1 MDRPQYYRFHQGQ
14 KQLPFADSEY
24 ETRLKILRQTMHE
37 TGVDACVLTSMHNVS
52 YYSGFLYCSFGRP
65 YAQVV
70 TKTDTVTFSAGI
82 DAAQPWRRCYGDN
95 ITYTDWQRH
104 NYWRAILSVTGTG
117 KTIGFEGDHM
127 SYAQYE
133 SMNQMF
139 PDANWENMSMI
150 LEDLAS
156 VKDDHEIDCF
166 RTAVEVTDK
175 VYEEILPMLRPGYS
189 EKDVANAMVSK
200 YREYAEGEAYSPIVA
215 TGPNGALPHAIPTD
229 REFQNGD
236 FVVIDA
242 AAKYG
247 GYHADMTR
255 TPVVGS
261 STSKHEEIYSIVK
274 EAQQRGCDIAKAGV
288 PCKDVD
294 AATRD
299 YITEM
304 GYGEYYTHGTG
315 HGLGLE
321 IHTSP
326 RFSPQ
331 SEQVLEKNNVMT
343 IEPGIYLAG
352 WGGVRI
358 EDDVIIGNE
367 DCEILNKTTKEL
379 VVLN

>member
-1 MDRPQYYRFHQGQ
+1 MN
-14 KQLPFADSEY
+14 DSIY
-24 ETRLKILRQTMHE
+24 SKRQQDLRK
-37 TGVDACVLTSMHNVS
+37 VLDERGLDGMLITNLTNVR
-52 YYSGFLYCSFGRP
+52 YISGFTGSAASCLITPEGQFFITDGR
-65 YAQVV
+65 YIEQSKAQV
-70 TKTDTVTFSAGI
+70 KGFERFI
-82 DAAQPWRRCYGDN
+82 DMNSHLSQIKDN
-95 ITYTDWQRH
+95 
-104 NYWRAILSVTGTG
+104 NLNPNGFKLA
-117 KTIGFEGDHM
+117 FEGDHM
-127 SYAQYE
+127 SYALYE
-133 SMNQMF
+133 NMISMF
-139 PDANWENMSMI
+139 PNTKWENSSMI

-156 VKDDHEIDCF
+156 VKDDHELECI

-175 VYEEILPMLRPGYS
+175 VYEEILPMLRPGFT
-189 EKDVANAMVSK
+189 EKQVANTMVSK

-236 FVVIDA
+236 FIVIDA

-255 TPVVGS
+255 TPVVGEA
-261 STSKHEEIYSIVK
+261 TEKHKEVYSIVK

-288 PCKDVD
+288 PCKKVD
-294 AATRD
+294 AATRE
-299 YITEM
+299 YIGEM

-331 SEQVLEKNNVMT
+331 SKQVLEVNNVMT

-358 EDDVIIGNE
+358 EDDIIIGQD
-367 DCEILNKTTKEL
+367 DCEILNQTTKDL

>member
-1 MDRPQYYRFHQGQ
+1 MN
-14 KQLPFADSEY
+14 DSIY
-24 ETRLKILRQTMHE
+24 SKRQQDLRK
-37 TGVDACVLTSMHNVS
+37 VLDERGLDGMLITNLTNVR
-52 YYSGFLYCSFGRP
+52 YISGFTGSAASCLITPEGQYFITDGR
-65 YAQVV
+65 YIEQSKAQV
-70 TKTDTVTFSAGI
+70 KGFERFI
-82 DAAQPWRRCYGDN
+82 DMNSHLSQIKDN
-95 ITYTDWQRH
+95 
-104 NYWRAILSVTGTG
+104 NLNPNGFKLA
-117 KTIGFEGDHM
+117 FEGDHM
-127 SYAQYE
+127 SYALYE
-133 SMNQMF
+133 NMISVF
-139 PDANWENMSMI
+139 PNTKWENASMI

-156 VKDDHEIDCF
+156 VKDDHELECI

-175 VYEEILPMLRPGYS
+175 VYEEILHMLRPGFT
-189 EKDVANAMVSK
+189 EKQVANTMVSK

-229 REFQNGD
+229 REFENGD
-236 FVVIDA
+236 FIVIDA

-255 TPVVGS
+255 TPVIGEA
-261 STSKHEEIYSIVK
+261 TEKHKEVYSIVK

-288 PCKDVD
+288 PCKEVD
-294 AATRD
+294 AATRE
-299 YITEM
+299 YISEM

-331 SEQVLEKNNVMT
+331 SEQVLEVNNVMT

-358 EDDVIIGNE
+358 EDDVIIGKDN
-367 DCEILNKTTKEL
+367 CEILNQTTKDL

>member
-1 MDRPQYYRFHQGQ
+1 MN
-14 KQLPFADSEY
+14 DSIY
-24 ETRLKILRQTMHE
+24 SKRQQDLRK
-37 TGVDACVLTSMHNVS
+37 VLDERGLDGMLITNLTNVR
-52 YYSGFLYCSFGRP
+52 YISGFTGSAASCLITPEGQYFITDGR
-65 YAQVV
+65 YIEQSKAQV
-70 TKTDTVTFSAGI
+70 KGFERFI
-82 DAAQPWRRCYGDN
+82 DMSS
-95 ITYTDWQRH
+95 H
-104 NYWRAILSVTGTG
+104 LSQIKVNNLNSNGF
-117 KTIGFEGDHM
+117 KLAFEGDHM
-127 SYAQYE
+127 SYALYE
-133 SMNQMF
+133 NMISVF
-139 PDANWENMSMI
+139 PNTKWENASMI

-156 VKDDHEIDCF
+156 VKDDHELECI

-175 VYEEILPMLRPGYS
+175 VYEEILHMLRPGFT
-189 EKDVANAMVSK
+189 EKQVANTMVSK

-229 REFQNGD
+229 REFENGD
-236 FVVIDA
+236 FIVIDA

-255 TPVVGS
+255 TPVIGEA
-261 STSKHEEIYSIVK
+261 TEKHKEVYSIVK
-274 EAQQRGCDIAKAGV
+274 EAQQRGCNIAKAGV
-288 PCKDVD
+288 PCKEVD
-294 AATRD
+294 AATRE
-299 YITEM
+299 YISEM

-331 SEQVLEKNNVMT
+331 SEQVLEVNNVMT

-358 EDDVIIGNE
+358 EDDVIIGKDN
-367 DCEILNKTTKEL
+367 CEILNQTTKDL

>member
-1 MDRPQYYRFHQGQ
+1 MN
-14 KQLPFADSEY
+14 DSIY
-24 ETRLKILRQTMHE
+24 SKRQQDLRK
-37 TGVDACVLTSMHNVS
+37 VLDERGLDGMLITNLTNVR
-52 YYSGFLYCSFGRP
+52 YISGFTGSAASCLITPEGQYFVTDGR
-65 YAQVV
+65 YIEQSKAQV
-70 TKTDTVTFSAGI
+70 KGFERFI
-82 DAAQPWRRCYGDN
+82 DMNSHLSQIKDN
-95 ITYTDWQRH
+95 
-104 NYWRAILSVTGTG
+104 NLNPNGFKLA
-117 KTIGFEGDHM
+117 FEGDHM
-127 SYAQYE
+127 SYALYE
-133 SMNQMF
+133 NMISMF
-139 PDANWENMSMI
+139 PNTKWENSSMI

-156 VKDDHEIDCF
+156 VKDDHELECI

-175 VYEEILPMLRPGYS
+175 VYEEILPMLRPGFT
-189 EKDVANAMVSK
+189 EKQVANTMVSK

-236 FVVIDA
+236 FIVIDA

-255 TPVVGS
+255 TPVVGEA
-261 STSKHEEIYSIVK
+261 TEKHKEVYSIVK

-288 PCKDVD
+288 PCKKVD
-294 AATRD
+294 AATRE
-299 YITEM
+299 YIGEM

-331 SEQVLEKNNVMT
+331 SKQVLEVNNVMT

-358 EDDVIIGNE
+358 EDDVIIGE
-367 DCEILNKTTKEL
+367 DDCEILNQTTKDL
-379 VVLN
+379 VILN

>member
-1 MDRPQYYRFHQGQ
+1 MNDSIYSKRQ
-14 KQLPFADSEY
+14 KDI
-24 ETRLKILRQTMHE
+24 RK
-37 TGVDACVLTSMHNVS
+37 VLDERGLDGMLITNLTNVR
-52 YYSGFLYCSFGRP
+52 YISGFTGSAASCLITPEGQYFITDGR
-65 YAQVV
+65 YIEQSKAQV
-70 TKTDTVTFSAGI
+70 KGFERFI
-82 DAAQPWRRCYGDN
+82 DMNSHLSQIKDN
-95 ITYTDWQRH
+95 
-104 NYWRAILSVTGTG
+104 NLNPNGFKLA
-117 KTIGFEGDHM
+117 FEGDHM
-127 SYAQYE
+127 SYALYE
-133 SMNQMF
+133 NMISIF
-139 PDANWENMSMI
+139 PNTKWENSSMI

-156 VKDDHEIDCF
+156 VKDDHELECI

-175 VYEEILPMLRPGYS
+175 VYEEILPMLRPGFT
-189 EKDVANAMVSK
+189 EKQVANTMVSK

-229 REFQNGD
+229 REFKNGD
-236 FVVIDA
+236 FIVIDA

-255 TPVVGS
+255 TPVVGEA
-261 STSKHEEIYSIVK
+261 TEKHKEVYSIVK

-288 PCKDVD
+288 PCKELD

-299 YITEM
+299 YIGEM

-331 SEQVLEKNNVMT
+331 SEQVLEVNNVMT

-358 EDDVIIGNE
+358 EDDIIIGKD
-367 DCEILNKTTKEL
+367 DCEILNQTTKDL

>member
-1 MDRPQYYRFHQGQ
+1 MN
-14 KQLPFADSEY
+14 DSIY
-24 ETRLKILRQTMHE
+24 SKRQQDLRM
-37 TGVDACVLTSMHNVS
+37 VLDERCLDGMLITNLTNVR
-52 YYSGFLYCSFGRP
+52 YISGFTGSAASCLITPEGQYFVTDGR
-65 YAQVV
+65 YIEQSKAQV
-70 TKTDTVTFSAGI
+70 KGFERFI
-82 DAAQPWRRCYGDN
+82 DMNSHLSQIKDN
-95 ITYTDWQRH
+95 
-104 NYWRAILSVTGTG
+104 NLNPNGFKLA
-117 KTIGFEGDHM
+117 FEGDHM
-127 SYAQYE
+127 SYALYE
-133 SMNQMF
+133 NMISMF
-139 PDANWENMSMI
+139 PNTKWENSSMI
-150 LEDLAS
+150 LEDLAA
-156 VKDDHEIDCF
+156 VKDDHELECI

-175 VYEEILPMLRPGYS
+175 VYEEILPMLRPGFT
-189 EKDVANAMVSK
+189 EKQVANTMVSK

-236 FVVIDA
+236 FIVIDA

-255 TPVVGS
+255 TPVVGKA
-261 STSKHEEIYSIVK
+261 TEKHKEVYSIVK

-288 PCKDVD
+288 PCKEVD
-294 AATRD
+294 AATRE
-299 YITEM
+299 YIGEM
-304 GYGEYYTHGTG
+304 GYGKYYTHGTG

-331 SEQVLEKNNVMT
+331 SEQVLEVNNVMT

-358 EDDVIIGNE
+358 EDDIIIGKD
-367 DCEILNKTTKEL
+367 DCEILNQTTKDL

>member
-1 MDRPQYYRFHQGQ
+1 MN
-14 KQLPFADSEY
+14 DSIY
-24 ETRLKILRQTMHE
+24 SKRQQDLRK
-37 TGVDACVLTSMHNVS
+37 VLDERGLDGMLITNLTNVR
-52 YYSGFLYCSFGRP
+52 YISGFTGSAASCLITPEGQYFITDGR
-65 YAQVV
+65 YIEQSKAQV
-70 TKTDTVTFSAGI
+70 KGFERFI
-82 DAAQPWRRCYGDN
+82 DMNSHLSQIKDN
-95 ITYTDWQRH
+95 
-104 NYWRAILSVTGTG
+104 NLNPNGFKLA
-117 KTIGFEGDHM
+117 FEGDHM
-127 SYAQYE
+127 SYALYE
-133 SMNQMF
+133 NMISVF
-139 PDANWENMSMI
+139 PNTKWENSSMI

-156 VKDDHEIDCF
+156 VKDDHELECI

-175 VYEEILPMLRPGYS
+175 VYEEILHMLRPGFT
-189 EKDVANAMVSK
+189 EKQVANTMVSK

-229 REFQNGD
+229 REFENGD
-236 FVVIDA
+236 FIVIDA

-255 TPVVGS
+255 TPVIGEA
-261 STSKHEEIYSIVK
+261 TEKHKEVYSIVK

-288 PCKDVD
+288 PCKEVD
-294 AATRD
+294 AATRE
-299 YITEM
+299 YISEM

-331 SEQVLEKNNVMT
+331 SEQVLEVNNVMT

-358 EDDVIIGNE
+358 EDDVIIGKDN
-367 DCEILNKTTKEL
+367 CEILNQTTKDL
-379 VVLN
+379 VILN

>member
-1 MDRPQYYRFHQGQ
+1 MN
-14 KQLPFADSEY
+14 DSIY
-24 ETRLKILRQTMHE
+24 SKRQQDLRK
-37 TGVDACVLTSMHNVS
+37 VLDERGLDGMLITNLTNVR
-52 YYSGFLYCSFGRP
+52 YISGFTGSAASCLITPEGQYFITDGR
-65 YAQVV
+65 YIEQSKAQV
-70 TKTDTVTFSAGI
+70 KGFERFI
-82 DAAQPWRRCYGDN
+82 DMNSHLSQIKDN
-95 ITYTDWQRH
+95 
-104 NYWRAILSVTGTG
+104 NLNPNGFKLA
-117 KTIGFEGDHM
+117 FEGDHM
-127 SYAQYE
+127 SYALYE
-133 SMNQMF
+133 KMISVF
-139 PDANWENMSMI
+139 PNTKWENASMI

-156 VKDDHEIDCF
+156 VKDDHELECI

-175 VYEEILPMLRPGYS
+175 VYEEILHMLRPGFT
-189 EKDVANAMVSK
+189 EKQVANTMVSK

-229 REFQNGD
+229 REFENGD
-236 FVVIDA
+236 FIVIDA

-255 TPVVGS
+255 TPVIGEA
-261 STSKHEEIYSIVK
+261 TEKHKEVYSIVK
-274 EAQQRGCDIAKAGV
+274 EAQQRGCNIAKAGV
-288 PCKDVD
+288 PCKEVD
-294 AATRD
+294 AATRE
-299 YITEM
+299 YISEM

-331 SEQVLEKNNVMT
+331 SEQVLEVNNVMT

-358 EDDVIIGNE
+358 EDDVIIGKDN
-367 DCEILNKTTKEL
+367 CEILNQTTKDL

>member
-1 MDRPQYYRFHQGQ
+1 MNDSIYSKRQ
-14 KQLPFADSEY
+14 KD
-24 ETRLKILRQTMHE
+24 LRM
-37 TGVDACVLTSMHNVS
+37 VLDERGLDGMLITNLTNVR
-52 YYSGFLYCSFGRP
+52 YISGFTGSAASCLITPEGQYFVTDGR
-65 YAQVV
+65 YIEQSKAQV
-70 TKTDTVTFSAGI
+70 KGFERFI
-82 DAAQPWRRCYGDN
+82 DMNSHLSQIKDN
-95 ITYTDWQRH
+95 
-104 NYWRAILSVTGTG
+104 NLNPNGFKLA
-117 KTIGFEGDHM
+117 FEGDHM
-127 SYAQYE
+127 SYALYE
-133 SMNQMF
+133 NMISMF
-139 PDANWENMSMI
+139 PNTKWENSSMI
-150 LEDLAS
+150 LEDLAA
-156 VKDDHEIDCF
+156 VKDDHELECI

-175 VYEEILPMLRPGYS
+175 VYEEILPMLRPGFT
-189 EKDVANAMVSK
+189 EKQVANTMVSK

-236 FVVIDA
+236 FIVIDA

-255 TPVVGS
+255 TPVVGKA
-261 STSKHEEIYSIVK
+261 TEKHKEVYSIVK

-288 PCKDVD
+288 PCKEVD
-294 AATRD
+294 AATRE
-299 YITEM
+299 YIGEM
-304 GYGEYYTHGTG
+304 GYGKYYTHGTG

-331 SEQVLEKNNVMT
+331 SEQVLEVNNVMT

-358 EDDVIIGNE
+358 EDDIIIGKD
-367 DCEILNKTTKEL
+367 DCEILNQTTKDL

>member
-1 MDRPQYYRFHQGQ
+1 MN
-14 KQLPFADSEY
+14 DSIY
-24 ETRLKILRQTMHE
+24 SKRQQDLRK
-37 TGVDACVLTSMHNVS
+37 VLDERGLDGMLITNLTNVR
-52 YYSGFLYCSFGRP
+52 YISGFTGSAASCLITPEGQYFITDGR
-65 YAQVV
+65 YIEQSKAQV
-70 TKTDTVTFSAGI
+70 KGFERFI
-82 DAAQPWRRCYGDN
+82 DMNSHLSQIKDN
-95 ITYTDWQRH
+95 
-104 NYWRAILSVTGTG
+104 NLNPNGFKLA
-117 KTIGFEGDHM
+117 FEGDHM
-127 SYAQYE
+127 SYALYE
-133 SMNQMF
+133 NMISVF
-139 PDANWENMSMI
+139 PNTKWENSSMI

-156 VKDDHEIDCF
+156 VKDDHELECI

-175 VYEEILPMLRPGYS
+175 VYEEILHMLRPGFT
-189 EKDVANAMVSK
+189 EKQVANTMVSK

-229 REFQNGD
+229 REFENGD
-236 FVVIDA
+236 FIVIDA

-255 TPVVGS
+255 TPVIGEA
-261 STSKHEEIYSIVK
+261 TEKHKEVYSIVK

-288 PCKDVD
+288 PCKEVD
-294 AATRD
+294 AATRE
-299 YITEM
+299 YISQM
-304 GYGEYYTHGTG
+304 GYGEHYTHGTG

-331 SEQVLEKNNVMT
+331 SEQVLEVNNVMT

-358 EDDVIIGNE
+358 EDDVIIGKDN
-367 DCEILNKTTKEL
+367 CEILNQTTKDL

>member
-1 MDRPQYYRFHQGQ
+1 MN
-14 KQLPFADSEY
+14 DSIY
-24 ETRLKILRQTMHE
+24 SKRQQDLRK
-37 TGVDACVLTSMHNVS
+37 VLDERGLDGMLITNLTNVR
-52 YYSGFLYCSFGRP
+52 YISGFTGSAASCLITPEGQYFITDGR
-65 YAQVV
+65 YIEQSKAQV
-70 TKTDTVTFSAGI
+70 KGFERFI
-82 DAAQPWRRCYGDN
+82 DMNSHLSQIKDN
-95 ITYTDWQRH
+95 
-104 NYWRAILSVTGTG
+104 NLNPNGFKLA
-117 KTIGFEGDHM
+117 FEGDHM
-127 SYAQYE
+127 SYALYE
-133 SMNQMF
+133 NMISVF
-139 PDANWENMSMI
+139 PNTKWENSSMI
-150 LEDLAS
+150 LENLAS
-156 VKDDHEIDCF
+156 VKDDHELECI

-175 VYEEILPMLRPGYS
+175 VYEEILPMLRPGFT
-189 EKDVANAMVSK
+189 EKQVANTMVSK

-229 REFQNGD
+229 REFENGD
-236 FVVIDA
+236 FIVIDA

-255 TPVVGS
+255 TPVIGEA
-261 STSKHEEIYSIVK
+261 TEKHKEVYSIVK

-288 PCKDVD
+288 PCKEVD
-294 AATRD
+294 AATRE
-299 YITEM
+299 YISEM

-331 SEQVLEKNNVMT
+331 SEQVLEVNNVMT

-358 EDDVIIGNE
+358 EDDVIIGKD
-367 DCEILNKTTKEL
+367 DCEILNQTTKDL

>member
-1 MDRPQYYRFHQGQ
+1 MN
-14 KQLPFADSEY
+14 DSIY
-24 ETRLKILRQTMHE
+24 SKRQQDLRK
-37 TGVDACVLTSMHNVS
+37 VLDERGLDGMLITNLTNVR
-52 YYSGFLYCSFGRP
+52 YISGFTGSAASCLITPEGQYFITDGR
-65 YAQVV
+65 YIEQSKAQV
-70 TKTDTVTFSAGI
+70 KGFERFI
-82 DAAQPWRRCYGDN
+82 DMNSHLSQIKDN
-95 ITYTDWQRH
+95 
-104 NYWRAILSVTGTG
+104 NLNPNGFKLA
-117 KTIGFEGDHM
+117 FEGDHM
-127 SYAQYE
+127 SYALYE
-133 SMNQMF
+133 NMISVF
-139 PDANWENMSMI
+139 PNTKWENSSMI

-156 VKDDHEIDCF
+156 VKDDHELECI

-175 VYEEILPMLRPGYS
+175 VYEEILPMLRPGFT
-189 EKDVANAMVSK
+189 EKQVANTMVSK

-229 REFQNGD
+229 REFQTGD
-236 FVVIDA
+236 FIVIDA

-255 TPVVGS
+255 TPVVGEA
-261 STSKHEEIYSIVK
+261 TEKHKEVYSIVK

-288 PCKDVD
+288 PCKEVD
-294 AATRD
+294 AATRE
-299 YITEM
+299 YISEM

-331 SEQVLEKNNVMT
+331 SKQVLEVNNVMT

-358 EDDVIIGNE
+358 EDDVIIGKDN
-367 DCEILNKTTKEL
+367 CEILNQTTKDL

>member
-1 MDRPQYYRFHQGQ
+1 MNDSIYSKRQ
-14 KQLPFADSEY
+14 KD
-24 ETRLKILRQTMHE
+24 LRM
-37 TGVDACVLTSMHNVS
+37 VLDERGLDGMLITNLTNVR
-52 YYSGFLYCSFGRP
+52 YISGFTGSAASCLITPEGQFFITDGR
-65 YAQVV
+65 YIEQSKAQV
-70 TKTDTVTFSAGI
+70 KGFERFIDMNSHLSQIKDTNLNPNGSPLA
-82 DAAQPWRRCYGDN
+82 
-95 ITYTDWQRH
+95 
-104 NYWRAILSVTGTG
+104 
-117 KTIGFEGDHM
+117 FEGDHM
-127 SYAQYE
+127 SYALYE
-133 SMNQMF
+133 NMISMF
-139 PDANWENMSMI
+139 PNTKWENSSMI

-156 VKDDHEIDCF
+156 VKDDHELECI

-175 VYEEILPMLRPGYS
+175 VYEEILPMLRPGFT
-189 EKDVANAMVSK
+189 EKQVANTMVSK

-236 FVVIDA
+236 FIVIDA

-255 TPVVGS
+255 TPVVGEA
-261 STSKHEEIYSIVK
+261 TEKHKEVYSIVK

-288 PCKDVD
+288 PCKKVD

-299 YITEM
+299 YIGEM

-331 SEQVLEKNNVMT
+331 SKQVLEVNNVMT

-358 EDDVIIGNE
+358 EDDVIIGE
-367 DCEILNKTTKEL
+367 DDCEILNQTTKDL

>member
-1 MDRPQYYRFHQGQ
+1 MNDSIYSKRQ
-14 KQLPFADSEY
+14 KD
-24 ETRLKILRQTMHE
+24 LRM
-37 TGVDACVLTSMHNVS
+37 VLDERGLDGMLITNLTNVR
-52 YYSGFLYCSFGRP
+52 YISGFTGSAASCLITPEGQFFITDGR
-65 YAQVV
+65 YIEQSKAQV
-70 TKTDTVTFSAGI
+70 KGFERFI
-82 DAAQPWRRCYGDN
+82 DMNSHLSQIKDN
-95 ITYTDWQRH
+95 
-104 NYWRAILSVTGTG
+104 NLNPNGFKLA
-117 KTIGFEGDHM
+117 FEGDHM
-127 SYAQYE
+127 SYALYE
-133 SMNQMF
+133 NMISMF
-139 PDANWENMSMI
+139 PNTKWENSSMI
-150 LEDLAS
+150 LEDLAA
-156 VKDDHEIDCF
+156 VKDDHELECI

-175 VYEEILPMLRPGYS
+175 VYEEILPMLRPGFT
-189 EKDVANAMVSK
+189 EKQVANTMVSK

-215 TGPNGALPHAIPTD
+215 TGPNGALPHAIPTE

-236 FVVIDA
+236 FIVIDA

-255 TPVVGS
+255 TPVVGKA
-261 STSKHEEIYSIVK
+261 TEKHKEVYSIVK

-288 PCKDVD
+288 PCKEVD

-299 YITEM
+299 YIGEM

-331 SEQVLEKNNVMT
+331 SKQVLEVNNVMT

-358 EDDVIIGNE
+358 EDDVIIGE
-367 DCEILNKTTKEL
+367 DDCEILNQTTKDL

>member
-1 MDRPQYYRFHQGQ
+1 MN
-14 KQLPFADSEY
+14 DSIY
-24 ETRLKILRQTMHE
+24 SKRQQDLRK
-37 TGVDACVLTSMHNVS
+37 VLDERGLDGMLITNLTNVR
-52 YYSGFLYCSFGRP
+52 YISGFTGSAASCLITPEGQYFITDGR
-65 YAQVV
+65 YIEQSKAQV
-70 TKTDTVTFSAGI
+70 KGFERFI
-82 DAAQPWRRCYGDN
+82 DMNSHLSQIKDN
-95 ITYTDWQRH
+95 
-104 NYWRAILSVTGTG
+104 NLNPNGFKLA
-117 KTIGFEGDHM
+117 FEGDHM
-127 SYAQYE
+127 SYALYE
-133 SMNQMF
+133 NMISMF
-139 PDANWENMSMI
+139 PNTKWENSSMI

-156 VKDDHEIDCF
+156 VKDDHELECI

-175 VYEEILPMLRPGYS
+175 VYEEILPMLRPGFT
-189 EKDVANAMVSK
+189 EKQVANTMVSK

-236 FVVIDA
+236 FIVIDA

-255 TPVVGS
+255 TPVVGEA
-261 STSKHEEIYSIVK
+261 TEKHKEVYSIVK

-288 PCKDVD
+288 PCKEVD

-299 YITEM
+299 YIGEM

-331 SEQVLEKNNVMT
+331 SKQVLEVNNVMT

-358 EDDVIIGNE
+358 EDDVIIGE
-367 DCEILNKTTKEL
+367 DDCEILNQTTKDL
-379 VVLN
+379 VILN

>member
-1 MDRPQYYRFHQGQ
+1 MN
-14 KQLPFADSEY
+14 DSIY
-24 ETRLKILRQTMHE
+24 SKRQQDLRK
-37 TGVDACVLTSMHNVS
+37 VLDERGLDGMLITNLTNIR
-52 YYSGFLYCSFGRP
+52 YISGFTGSAASCLITPEGQYFITDGR
-65 YAQVV
+65 YIEQSKAQV
-70 TKTDTVTFSAGI
+70 KGFERFI
-82 DAAQPWRRCYGDN
+82 DMNSHLSQIKDN
-95 ITYTDWQRH
+95 
-104 NYWRAILSVTGTG
+104 NLNPNGFKLA
-117 KTIGFEGDHM
+117 FEGDHM
-127 SYAQYE
+127 SYALYE
-133 SMNQMF
+133 NMISVF
-139 PDANWENMSMI
+139 PNTKWENSSMI

-156 VKDDHEIDCF
+156 VKDDHELECI

-175 VYEEILPMLRPGYS
+175 VYEEILPMLRPGFT
-189 EKDVANAMVSK
+189 EKQVANTMVSK

-229 REFQNGD
+229 REFQTGD
-236 FVVIDA
+236 FIVIDA

-255 TPVVGS
+255 TPVIGEA
-261 STSKHEEIYSIVK
+261 TEKHKEVYSIVK

-288 PCKDVD
+288 PCKEVD
-294 AATRD
+294 AATRE
-299 YITEM
+299 YIGEM

-331 SEQVLEKNNVMT
+331 SEQVLEVNNVMT

-358 EDDVIIGNE
+358 EDDVIIGKD
-367 DCEILNKTTKEL
+367 DCEILNQTTKDL

>member
-1 MDRPQYYRFHQGQ
+1 MN
-14 KQLPFADSEY
+14 DSIY
-24 ETRLKILRQTMHE
+24 SKRQQDLRM
-37 TGVDACVLTSMHNVS
+37 VLDERGLDGMLITNLTNVR
-52 YYSGFLYCSFGRP
+52 YISGFTGSAASCLITPEGQYFITDGR
-65 YAQVV
+65 YIEQSKAQV
-70 TKTDTVTFSAGI
+70 KGFERFI
-82 DAAQPWRRCYGDN
+82 DMNSHLSQIKDN
-95 ITYTDWQRH
+95 
-104 NYWRAILSVTGTG
+104 NLNPNGFKLA
-117 KTIGFEGDHM
+117 FEGDHM
-127 SYAQYE
+127 SYALYE
-133 SMNQMF
+133 NMISMF
-139 PDANWENMSMI
+139 PNTKWENSSMI
-150 LEDLAS
+150 LEDLAA
-156 VKDDHEIDCF
+156 VKDDHELECI

-175 VYEEILPMLRPGYS
+175 VYEEILPMLRPGFT
-189 EKDVANAMVSK
+189 EKQVANTMVSK

-236 FVVIDA
+236 FIVIDA

-255 TPVVGS
+255 TPVVGKA
-261 STSKHEEIYSIVK
+261 TEKHKEVYSIVK

-288 PCKDVD
+288 PCKEVD
-294 AATRD
+294 AATRE
-299 YITEM
+299 YIGEM
-304 GYGEYYTHGTG
+304 GYGKYYTHGTG

-331 SEQVLEKNNVMT
+331 SEQVLEVNNVMT

-358 EDDVIIGNE
+358 EDDIIIGKD
-367 DCEILNKTTKEL
+367 DCEILNQTTKDL